1 MGDTIYTDFQSFNTL
16 NDEDKIECD
25 ENDLRFDT
33 GPIYSYLNENIKP
46 IYTHVVM
53 CYPFVSQGITNPFF
67 MFGKIGVTLMLY
79 QPEHVIK
86 EKIVDYLERMP
97 NYVKNLMLRI
107 QNRLSERFY
116 VGHNHFDDSV
126 DKFTLETS
134 HLNLNLKNRSKCE
147 VFVPRTSDEFME
159 IANGC
164 FQFTSFKRPLTN
176 YSPNQYHKGY
186 TIKKFE
192 HSPIINGIG
201 VFFSG
206 YSGITMNKDEF
217 GDYVKSRIIEDFFRD
232 ELIDDMKAGLE
243 EIFIPF
249 TDEHFEIKRKRK
261 KKKKSFPRKRTFSDL
276 NSDDEDD
283 GAMSLQKAIQAI
295 RGPRRIQPPVNRFFS
310 MTDRARIRKEDNSY
324 DIFKR
329 MDKIRDARRK
339 RIKNFEEK
347 FIDVEAR
354 RKRKKKFKQMFN
366 DVEAKNEDGD
376 DDDNNNEDGDSEED
390 IYIDVMAEGNS
401 DTSEQIG
408 EGYQMGVITGGNALR
423 RKAKSLPYSTFTPTS
438 SQMPKAFRTRVEDG
452 EIVSRR
458 NVNFQLRDGEG
469 EYLYRD
475 PRRSIFPANTWQFG
489 DPYEYYI
496 PSPIKRNE
504 KLNYTPFSLPNYI

>member
-16 NDEDKIECD
+16 KDEDRIECD

-107 QNRLSERFY
+107 QNRLSENYY
-116 VGHNHFDDSV
+116 VEDNTFSDGV

-134 HLNLNLKNRSKCE
+134 HLKLSLKNRSRCE
-147 VFVPRTSDEFME
+147 VFVPKTSDEFMDF
-159 IANGC
+159 ANWC
-164 FQFTSFKRPLTN
+164 FQFTSFKKPLTK
-176 YSPNQYHKGY
+176 YVPNQYHKGY

-206 YSGITMNKDEF
+206 YSGITMDKDEF

-243 EIFIPF
+243 KIFIPF
-249 TDEHFEIKRKRK
+249 TDEHFEIKRKR
-261 KKKKSFPRKRTFSDL
+261 KKKSFPRKRTFSDL
-276 NSDDEDD
+276 NSDDEDN
-283 GAMSLQKAIQAI
+283 GAISLQKAIQAI
-295 RGPRRIQPPVNRFFS
+295 RGPRRIQPRVNRFFS
-310 MTDRARIRKEDNSY
+310 MTDRAKIRKEGDID
-324 DIFKR
+324 DIFER
-329 MDKIRDARRK
+329 MDEIRDARRK
-339 RIKNFEEK
+339 RIKNFEEM
-347 FIDVEAR
+347 FIDAEA
-354 RKRKKKFKQMFN
+354 
-366 DVEAKNEDGD
+366 ENEDADDGD
-376 DDDNNNEDGDSEED
+376 DDGDEVKSDYDDSEED
-390 IYIDVMAEGNS
+390 IYIDVMAENNS
-401 DTSEQIG
+401 DTGEQIG
-408 EGYQMGVITGGNALR
+408 EDYQMGVITGGNALR
-423 RKAKSLPYSTFTPTS
+423 RKAKSLPYTTFTPTS
-438 SQMPKAFRTRVEDG
+438 SQMPKAFRTRVYEGQLYDKK
-452 EIVSRR
+452 
-458 NVNFQLRDGEG
+458 NVNFQLDEGEG

-496 PSPIKRNE
+496 PSPLKRNE